1 VAISNYI
8 PIPTRGRQ
16 AESELHLPAFG
27 RRIDVEKL
35 RGLIEHY
42 KSENIGAVILTLTN
56 NSGGG

>member
-1 VAISNYI
+1 MAISNYI
-8 PIPTRGRQ
+8 TIPTRGRQ

-42 KSENIGAVILTLTN
+42 QSENIGQ
-56 NSGGG
+56 